1 VNYITLLFVCHAHP
15 SERYRPPVRTGRRT
29 PSRRSWLSIALAAAT
44 LPFAAYAAFRI
55 ATRESATPA
64 SVTQAVDRF
73 RAQPAT
79 VRTLP
84 PALSGRAPEPGV
96 YVYATTGFEVS
107 HALGTRRHTYP
118 ARTTITVT
126 ATPAGCVRTRW
137 DVLATRE
144 DSVFAC
150 SRKDGGWRLLTQTES
165 HEFAGHLDRRTYTCT
180 PASTYLPA
188 RLATGATWSSRCA
201 IRGTTT
207 ADSSVVLGPRTI
219 ALGGRRTPTI
229 LLRTATRVSGE
240 TTGAGTT
247 FTWALP
253 RTGLIVRRALA
264 NASATATVIGAVPY
278 EERATLALS
287 SPRPRR

>member
-1 VNYITLLFVCHAHP
+1 MRRPWLL
-15 SERYRPPVRTGRRT
+15 
-29 PSRRSWLSIALAAAT
+29 ALLGLAVLA
-44 LPFAAYAAFRI
+44 LAAYAAFRI
-55 ATRESATPA
+55 ATRESSTPA

-73 RAQPAT
+73 RAQPTAA
-79 VRTLP
+79 RTLP
-84 PALSGRAPEPGV
+84 PALRGRAPEPGV
-96 YVYATTGFEVS
+96 YVYGTSGFEVS
-107 HALGTRRHTYP
+107 HALGTRRHAYP

-126 ATPAGCVRTRW
+126 AMPAGCVQTRW

-144 DSVFAC
+144 DSVLAC
-150 SRKDGGWRLLTQTES
+150 PRPDGSWRLIAQSES
-165 HEFAGHLDRRTYTCT
+165 HEFAGHLDRRTYACT

-188 RLATGATWSSRCA
+188 HLVTGATWGSRCA

-229 LLRTATRVSGE
+229 LLRTATRVNGE

-247 FTWALP
+247 FTWVLP
-253 RTGLIVRRALA
+253 HTGLIVRRALA
-264 NASATATVIGAVPY
+264 NASATATVIGAVPD

-287 SPRPRR
+287 SPRPRS